1 MPFMCAD
8 AVAGPA
14 GRRGKRLHQAIR
26 VTLGGSNLLKEKID
40 SLLDRVQKPTRYMG
54 GEMNCVLKDPQSV
67 AIRYAFAFP
76 DVYEVGMSHLGS
88 RILYDIINKK
98 DDALCERVFM
108 PWVDMA
114 DLMRQERVPLFT
126 LETRSP
132 VSGFDMLGFTLQY
145 EMSYTNIL
153 EMLDLSGIPLH
164 SEDRTWEH
172 PIVIAGGPCAFNP
185 EPLYRFIDAF
195 SIGDG
200 EISTLETIDVVRR
213 CKEEGV
219 SREECLFRLSQL
231 RGVYVP
237 SLYSASY
244 HEDGTLASFE
254 PVRPEVPRTVVKNM
268 IADLNSAEY
277 PQTVIVPFMEIV
289 HDRINLEVLRGCT
302 RGCRFCQA
310 GMIYRPVRERSV
322 ERLLE
327 LARQLVAGTG
337 YEEITLSSLSTGDY
351 SCLPQLAHELMERF
365 EDQRIA
371 LSLPSL
377 RLDSELK
384 QTLEETQK
392 VRKTSLT
399 YAMEAGTQRLRDVIN
414 KGITEE
420 DLMTSVADAFAG
432 GWSSVKLYFMFGL
445 PTETTEDLDG
455 IADLAA
461 KVVRKYFETPRDV
474 RARGLRVHCSA
485 SCFVPKPFTPFQW
498 EPQDTLEQFEEKQR
512 HLCSIMHIKGVE
524 FNWHTPQVSML
535 EACFARG
542 DRRLAGVLEAAWR
555 LGCRFDGWTDQ
566 FSFEKWMQA
575 FEACGLDP
583 AFYANRR
590 RERDELLPWAF
601 IDAGVTQQYLWRER
615 ERAMRAQI
623 TPDCRKGC
631 QGCGLKRFEGACEGR

>member
-1 MPFMCAD
+1 M
-8 AVAGPA
+8 
-14 GRRGKRLHQAIR
+14 
-26 VTLGGSNLLKEKID
+26 LKEKID
-40 SLLDRVQKPTRYMG
+40 GLLDRVQKPARYMG
-54 GEMNCVLKDPQSV
+54 GEMNAVLKDPDSV

-88 RILYDIINKK
+88 RILYDIINKRE
-98 DDALCERVFM
+98 DALCERVFT

-114 DLMRQERVPLFT
+114 DLMRKENVPLFS

-132 VSGFDMLGFTLQY
+132 VRGFDMLGITLQY

-153 EMLDLSGIPLH
+153 ELLDLAGIPLH
-164 SEDRTWEH
+164 SEDRTWDD

-185 EPLYRFIDAF
+185 EPLDHFIDAF

-200 EISTLETIDVVRR
+200 EISTLETIDVVKA
-213 CKEEGV
+213 CKAEGV
-219 SREECLFRLSQL
+219 SRKECLRRLSRL

-237 SLYSASY
+237 SLYEATY
-244 HEDGTLASFE
+244 NEDGTLKSFE
-254 PVRPEVPRTVVKNM
+254 PTEEGVPRTVVKNM
-268 IADLNSAEY
+268 VADLDKAEY
-277 PQTVIVPFMEIV
+277 PESVIVPFMEIV
-289 HDRINLEVLRGCT
+289 HDRINIEVLRGCT

-310 GMIYRPVRERSV
+310 GMISRPVRERSV
-322 ERLLE
+322 EHILD
-327 LARQLVAGTG
+327 LAKKLIDETG

-351 SCLPQLAHELMERF
+351 TCLPQLAHELMERF
-365 EDQRIA
+365 AEKRVA

-377 RLDSELK
+377 RLDSNLK

-392 VRKTSLT
+392 VRKSSLT

-420 DLMTSVADAFAG
+420 NLTSSVGDAFAS

-445 PTETTEDLDG
+445 PTETFEDLDG
-455 IADLAA
+455 IADLAS
-461 KVVRKYFETPRDV
+461 KVVRKYFETPKNV
-474 RARGLRVHCSA
+474 RAKGLRVNCSA

-498 EPQDTLEQFEEKQR
+498 EPQDTIEQFEEKQK
-512 HLCSIMHIKGVE
+512 HLCHIMHIKGVE
-524 FNWHTPQVSML
+524 FNWHEPQVSFL
-535 EACFARG
+535 EAVFARG
-542 DRRLAGVLEAAWR
+542 DRRTADALEAAWR

-566 FSFEKWMQA
+566 FRFDKWMEA
-575 FEACGLDP
+575 FEQTGVDP

-590 RERDELLPWAF
+590 REKDELLPWAF
-601 IDAGVTQQYLWRER
+601 IDAGVTQQYLWREY
-615 ERAMRAQI
+615 ERAVQAQT

>member
-1 MPFMCAD
+1 MLKDRID
-8 AVAGPA
+8 A
-14 GRRGKRLHQAIR
+14 
-26 VTLGGSNLLKEKID
+26 
-40 SLLDRVQKPTRYMG
+40 LLDRVQKPARYMG
-54 GEMNCVLKDPQSV
+54 GEMNAVIKDPSDV

-88 RILYDIINKK
+88 RILYDIINKRP
-98 DDALCERVFM
+98 DALCERVFT

-114 DLMRQERVPLFT
+114 DLMRAEHVPLFT
-126 LETRSP
+126 LESRSP
-132 VSGFDMLGFTLQY
+132 VSGFDMLGVTLQY

-153 EMLDLSGIPLH
+153 EILDLSGVPLH
-164 SEDRTWEH
+164 SEDRTWAH

-200 EISTLETIDVVRR
+200 EISTLETIDVVKQ
-213 CKEEGV
+213 CKQEGV
-219 SREECLFRLSQL
+219 SRQECLRRLSRL

-237 SLYSASY
+237 SLYQAQY
-244 HEDGTLASFE
+244 NEDGTLASFE
-254 PVRPEVPRTVVKNM
+254 PTEEGVPRTVVKNM
-268 IADLNSAEY
+268 VADLDHAAY
-277 PQTVIVPFMEIV
+277 PESVIVPFMEIV
-289 HDRINLEVLRGCT
+289 HDRINIEVLRGCT

-327 LARQLVAGTG
+327 LADKLVSGTG

-351 SCLPQLAHELMERF
+351 TCLPQLAHELMERF
-365 EDQRIA
+365 EKQRVA

-377 RLDSELK
+377 RLDSQLK
-384 QTLEETQK
+384 ETLEETQK

-420 DLMTSVADAFAG
+420 DLMSSVTDAFAG
-432 GWSSVKLYFMFGL
+432 GWSSIKLYFMFGL
-445 PTETTEDLDG
+445 PTETTQDLDG
-455 IADLAA
+455 IADLAQ
-461 KVVRKYFETPRDV
+461 KVVRKYFETPKNL
-474 RARGLRVHCSA
+474 RARGLRVNCSA

-498 EPQDTLEQFEEKQR
+498 EPQDTIEQFQEKQR
-512 HLCSIMHIKGVE
+512 HLCQIMRIKGVE
-524 FNWHTPQVSML
+524 FNWHEPQVSFL
-535 EACFARG
+535 EAVFARG
-542 DRRLAGVLEAAWR
+542 DRRTADVLEAAWR
-555 LGCRFDGWTDQ
+555 LRCRFDGWSDQ

-575 FEACGLDP
+575 FEDCGVDP

-590 RERDELLPWAF
+590 REKDELLPWAF
-601 IDAGVTQQYLWRER
+601 IDAGVTQAYLWRER
-615 ERAMRAQI
+615 ERAMQAVI

-631 QGCGLKRFEGACEGR
+631 QGCGLKRFEGACVGR

>member
-1 MPFMCAD
+1 
-8 AVAGPA
+8 
-14 GRRGKRLHQAIR
+14 
-26 VTLGGSNLLKEKID
+26 
-40 SLLDRVQKPTRYMG
+40 MG
-54 GEMNCVLKDPQSV
+54 GEMNAVLKEPDSV

-88 RILYDIINKK
+88 RILYDIINKR

-114 DLMRQERVPLFT
+114 DLMREEKVPLFT
-126 LETRSP
+126 LESRSP
-132 VSGFDMLGFTLQY
+132 VSSFDMLGITLQY

-153 EMLDLSGIPLH
+153 EILDLSGIPLH
-164 SEDRTWEH
+164 TEDRTWEH

-185 EPLYRFIDAF
+185 EPLHHFIDAF

-200 EISTLETIDVVRR
+200 EISTLETIDVVKQ

-219 SREECLFRLSQL
+219 SRQECLRRLARL

-237 SLYSASY
+237 SLYHAEY
-244 HEDGTLASFE
+244 NEDGTLASFE
-254 PVRPEVPRTVVKNM
+254 PIEDGVPRTVVKNM
-268 IADLNSAEY
+268 VADLDHASY
-277 PQTVIVPFMEIV
+277 PESVIVPFMEIV
-289 HDRINLEVLRGCT
+289 HDRINIEVLRGCT

-322 ERLLE
+322 EHLLD
-327 LARQLVAGTG
+327 LAKKLVDETG

-365 EDQRIA
+365 AEKRIA

-420 DLMTSVADAFAG
+420 DLVSSVADAFAG

-445 PTETTEDLDG
+445 PTETMDDLDG
-455 IADLAA
+455 IADLAN
-461 KVVRKYFETPRDV
+461 KVVRKYFETPRSM
-474 RARGLRVHCSA
+474 RAKGLRVNCSA

-498 EPQDTLEQFEEKQR
+498 EAQDTIEQFKEKQK
-512 HLCSIMHIKGVE
+512 HLCRIMKIKGVE
-524 FNWHTPQVSML
+524 FNWHEPQVSFL
-535 EACFARG
+535 EAVFARG
-542 DRRLAGVLEAAWR
+542 DRKTADVLEAAWR

-575 FEACGLDP
+575 FDQCGISGE
-583 AFYANRR
+583 FYANRTR
-590 RERDELLPWAF
+590 AKDELLPWAF
-601 IDAGVTQQYLWRER
+601 IDAGVTQTYLWREH
-615 ERAMRAQI
+615 ERAMSAQS

>member
-1 MPFMCAD
+1 MSPAMDLTLSEKRIKMRKIVQWGGNALLNEQID
-8 AVAGPA
+8 A
-14 GRRGKRLHQAIR
+14 
-26 VTLGGSNLLKEKID
+26 
-40 SLLDRVQKPTRYMG
+40 LLDRVQKPARYIG
-54 GEMNCVLKDPQSV
+54 GEMNAVIKDPASV
-67 AIRYAFAFP
+67 DIRYAFAFP

-88 RILYDIINKK
+88 RILYDIINKRE
-98 DDALCERVFM
+98 DALCERVFM

-114 DLMRQERVPLFT
+114 DLMREEGVPLFSI
-126 LETRSP
+126 ESRSP
-132 VSGFDMLGFTLQY
+132 VSGFDMLGITLQY

-153 EMLDLSGIPLH
+153 EILSLSGIPLH

-185 EPLYRFIDAF
+185 EPLYHFIDAF

-200 EISTLETIDVVRR
+200 EISTLETIDVVKQ
-213 CKEEGV
+213 CKREGT
-219 SREECLFRLSQL
+219 SRQECLRRLSAL

-237 SLYSASY
+237 SLYAASY
-244 HEDGTLASFE
+244 HSDGTLASFE
-254 PVRPEVPRTVVKNM
+254 PIQEGVPRTVVKNM
-268 IADLNSAEY
+268 VADLDKAAY
-277 PQTVIVPFMEIV
+277 PESIIVPFMEIV
-289 HDRINLEVLRGCT
+289 HDRINIEVLRGCT

-322 ERLLE
+322 ERLLD
-327 LARQLVAGTG
+327 LAKKLVDETG

-365 EDQRIA
+365 AEKRVA

-384 QTLEETQK
+384 ETLEETQK

-420 DLMTSVADAFAG
+420 DLMSSVTDAFAG
-432 GWSSVKLYFMFGL
+432 GWSSIKLYFMFGL
-445 PTETTEDLDG
+445 PTETQEDLDG
-455 IADLAA
+455 IADLAQ
-461 KVVRKYFETPRDV
+461 KVVRKYFETPKSV
-474 RARGLRVHCSA
+474 RARGLRVNCSA

-498 EPQDTLEQFEEKQR
+498 EPQDTIEQFEQKQR
-512 HLCSIMHIKGVE
+512 HLCQIMRIKGVE
-524 FNWHTPQVSML
+524 FNWHEPQVSFL
-535 EACFARG
+535 EAVFARG
-542 DRRLAGVLEAAWR
+542 DRKVADVLEKAWS
-555 LGCRFDGWTDQ
+555 LGCRFDGWSDQ

-575 FEACGLDP
+575 FELCGVDP

-590 RERDELLPWAF
+590 REKGELMPWAF
-601 IDAGVTQQYLWRER
+601 IDAGVTEAYLWRER
-615 ERAMRAQI
+615 ERAMQAVT

>member
-1 MPFMCAD
+1 M
-8 AVAGPA
+8 
-14 GRRGKRLHQAIR
+14 
-26 VTLGGSNLLKEKID
+26 LKEKID
-40 SLLDRVQKPTRYMG
+40 GLLDRVQKPARYMG
-54 GEMNCVLKDPQSV
+54 GEMNAVLKDPDSV

-88 RILYDIINKK
+88 RILYDIINKRE
-98 DDALCERVFM
+98 DALCERVFT

-114 DLMRQERVPLFT
+114 DLMRKENVPLFS

-132 VSGFDMLGFTLQY
+132 VRGFDMLGITLQY

-153 EMLDLSGIPLH
+153 ELLDLAGIPLH
-164 SEDRTWEH
+164 SEDRTWDD

-185 EPLYRFIDAF
+185 EPLYHFIDAF

-200 EISTLETIDVVRR
+200 EISTLETIDVVKA
-213 CKEEGV
+213 CKAEGV
-219 SREECLFRLSQL
+219 SRKECLRRLSRL

-237 SLYSASY
+237 SLYEATY
-244 HEDGTLASFE
+244 NEDGTLKSFE
-254 PVRPEVPRTVVKNM
+254 PTEEGVPRSVVKNM
-268 IADLNSAEY
+268 VADLDKAEY
-277 PQTVIVPFMEIV
+277 PESVIVPFMEIV
-289 HDRINLEVLRGCT
+289 HDRINIEVLRGCM

-322 ERLLE
+322 EHILD
-327 LARQLVAGTG
+327 LAKKLIDETG

-351 SCLPQLAHELMERF
+351 TCLPQLAHELMERF
-365 EDQRIA
+365 AEKRVA

-377 RLDSELK
+377 RLDSNLK

-392 VRKTSLT
+392 VRKSSLT

-420 DLMTSVADAFAG
+420 NLTSSVGDAFAS

-445 PTETTEDLDG
+445 PTETFEDLDG
-455 IADLAA
+455 IADLAS
-461 KVVRKYFETPRDV
+461 KVVRKYFETPKNV
-474 RARGLRVHCSA
+474 RAKGLRVNCSA

-498 EPQDTLEQFEEKQR
+498 EPQDTIEQFEEKQK
-512 HLCSIMHIKGVE
+512 HLCHIMHIKGVE
-524 FNWHTPQVSML
+524 FNWHEPQVSFL
-535 EACFARG
+535 EAVFARG
-542 DRRLAGVLEAAWR
+542 DRRTADALEAAWK

-566 FSFEKWMQA
+566 FRFDKWMEA
-575 FEACGLDP
+575 FEQTGVDP

-590 RERDELLPWAF
+590 REKDELLPWAF
-601 IDAGVTQQYLWRER
+601 IDAGVTQQYLWREY
-615 ERAMRAQI
+615 ERAVQAQT

>member
-1 MPFMCAD
+1 M
-8 AVAGPA
+8 
-14 GRRGKRLHQAIR
+14 
-26 VTLGGSNLLKEKID
+26 LKEKID
-40 SLLDRVQKPTRYMG
+40 GLLDRVQKPARYMG
-54 GEMNCVLKDPQSV
+54 GEMNAVLKDPDSV

-88 RILYDIINKK
+88 RILYDIINKRE
-98 DDALCERVFM
+98 DALCERVFT

-114 DLMRQERVPLFT
+114 DLMRQENVPLFS

-132 VSGFDMLGFTLQY
+132 VRGFDMLGITLQY

-153 EMLDLSGIPLH
+153 ELLDLAGIPLH
-164 SEDRTWEH
+164 SEDRTWDD

-185 EPLYRFIDAF
+185 EPLYHFIDAF

-200 EISTLETIDVVRR
+200 EISTLETIDVVKA
-213 CKEEGV
+213 CKAEGV
-219 SREECLFRLSQL
+219 SRKECLRRLSRL

-237 SLYSASY
+237 SLYEATY
-244 HEDGTLASFE
+244 NEDGTLKSFE
-254 PVRPEVPRTVVKNM
+254 PTEAGVPRTVVKNM
-268 IADLNSAEY
+268 VADLDKAEY
-277 PQTVIVPFMEIV
+277 PESVIVPFMEIV
-289 HDRINLEVLRGCT
+289 HDRINIEVLRGCT

-322 ERLLE
+322 EHILD
-327 LARQLVAGTG
+327 LAKKLIDETC

-351 SCLPQLAHELMERF
+351 TCLPQLAHELMERF
-365 EDQRIA
+365 AEKRVA

-377 RLDSELK
+377 RLDSNLK

-392 VRKTSLT
+392 VRKSSLT

-420 DLMTSVADAFAG
+420 NLTSSVGDAFAS

-445 PTETTEDLDG
+445 PTETFEDLDG
-455 IADLAA
+455 IADLAN
-461 KVVRKYFETPRDV
+461 KVVRKYFETPKNV
-474 RARGLRVHCSA
+474 RAKGLRVNCSA

-498 EPQDTLEQFEEKQR
+498 EPQDTIEQFEEKQK
-512 HLCSIMHIKGVE
+512 HLCHIMHIKGVE
-524 FNWHTPQVSML
+524 FNWHEPQVSFL
-535 EACFARG
+535 EAVFARG
-542 DRRLAGVLEAAWR
+542 DRRTADALEAAWR

-566 FSFEKWMQA
+566 FRFDKWMEA
-575 FEACGLDP
+575 FEQTGVDP

-590 RERDELLPWAF
+590 REKDELLPWAF
-601 IDAGVTQQYLWRER
+601 IDAGVTQQYLWREY
-615 ERAMRAQI
+615 ERAVQAQT

>member
-1 MPFMCAD
+1 
-8 AVAGPA
+8 
-14 GRRGKRLHQAIR
+14 
-26 VTLGGSNLLKEKID
+26 LLKEKID
-40 SLLDRVQKPTRYMG
+40 GLLDRVQKPARYMG
-54 GEMNCVLKDPQSV
+54 GEMNAVLKNPDSV

-88 RILYDIINKK
+88 RILYNIINKRE
-98 DDALCERVFM
+98 DALCERVFM

-114 DLMRQERVPLFT
+114 DLMREEKVPLFS

-132 VSGFDMLGFTLQY
+132 IRSFDMLGITLQY

-164 SEDRTWEH
+164 SADRTWED

-185 EPLYRFIDAF
+185 EPLHKFIDAF

-200 EISTLETIDVVRR
+200 EISTLETIDVVKA
-213 CKEEGV
+213 CKAEGV
-219 SREECLFRLSQL
+219 SRQECLRRLAKL

-237 SLYSASY
+237 SLYEASY
-244 HEDGTLASFE
+244 NEDGTLKAFE
-254 PVRPEVPRTVVKNM
+254 PKEEGVPRTVVKNM
-268 IADLNSAEY
+268 VADLDKAEY
-277 PQTVIVPFMEIV
+277 PESVIVPFMEIV
-289 HDRINLEVLRGCT
+289 HDRINIEVLRGCT

-310 GMIYRPVRERSV
+310 GMIYRPVRERSM

-327 LARQLVAGTG
+327 LAEKLVAETG

-365 EDQRIA
+365 EKKRVA

-377 RLDSELK
+377 RLDSNLK
-384 QTLEETQK
+384 ETLEETQK
-392 VRKTSLT
+392 VRKSSLT

-420 DLMTSVADAFAG
+420 NLTTSVADAFAS

-445 PTETTEDLDG
+445 PTETYEDLDG
-455 IADLAA
+455 IADLAN
-461 KVVRKYFETPRDV
+461 KVVRKYFETPKHI
-474 RARGLRVHCSA
+474 RAKGLRVNCSA
-485 SCFVPKPFTPFQW
+485 SCFVPKAFTPFQW
-498 EPQDTLEQFEEKQR
+498 EPQDTIEQFKEKQK
-512 HLCSIMHIKGVE
+512 HLCRIMHIKGVE
-524 FNWHTPQVSML
+524 FNWHEPQVSFL
-535 EACFARG
+535 EAVFARG
-542 DRRLAGVLEAAWR
+542 DRRTADALEAAWK

-566 FSFEKWMQA
+566 FKFDKWMEA
-575 FEACGLDP
+575 FEATGVDP
-583 AFYANRR
+583 KFYANRR
-590 RERDELLPWAF
+590 REKDELLPWAF
-601 IDAGVTQQYLWRER
+601 IDAGVTQQFLWRER
-615 ERAMRAQI
+615 ERAVNEQA

>member
-1 MPFMCAD
+1 M
-8 AVAGPA
+8 
-14 GRRGKRLHQAIR
+14 
-26 VTLGGSNLLKEKID
+26 LKEKID
-40 SLLDRVQKPTRYMG
+40 SLLDRVQKPARYMG
-54 GEMNCVLKDPQSV
+54 GEMNCVLKDPESV

-114 DLMRQERVPLFT
+114 DLMRQEHVPLFT

-132 VSGFDMLGFTLQY
+132 VSRFDMLGFTLQY

-185 EPLYRFIDAF
+185 EPLYRFVDAF

-237 SLYSASY
+237 SLYGVTY

-254 PVRPEVPRTVVKNM
+254 PLRPDVPRTVVKNM
-268 IADLNSAEY
+268 VADLNSAEY
-277 PQTVIVPFMEIV
+277 PQSVIVPFMEIV

-327 LARQLVAGTG
+327 LAKQLVEGTG

-384 QTLEETQK
+384 QTLEETQ
-392 VRKTSLT
+392 
-399 YAMEAGTQRLRDVIN
+399 
-414 KGITEE
+414 
-420 DLMTSVADAFAG
+420 
-432 GWSSVKLYFMFGL
+432 
-445 PTETTEDLDG
+445 
-455 IADLAA
+455 
-461 KVVRKYFETPRDV
+461 
-474 RARGLRVHCSA
+474 
-485 SCFVPKPFTPFQW
+485 
-498 EPQDTLEQFEEKQR
+498 
-512 HLCSIMHIKGVE
+512 
-524 FNWHTPQVSML
+524 
-535 EACFARG
+535 
-542 DRRLAGVLEAAWR
+542 
-555 LGCRFDGWTDQ
+555 
-566 FSFEKWMQA
+566 
-575 FEACGLDP
+575 
-583 AFYANRR
+583 
-590 RERDELLPWAF
+590 
-601 IDAGVTQQYLWRER
+601 
-615 ERAMRAQI
+615 
-623 TPDCRKGC
+623 
-631 QGCGLKRFEGACEGR
+631 

>member
-1 MPFMCAD
+1 M
-8 AVAGPA
+8 
-14 GRRGKRLHQAIR
+14 
-26 VTLGGSNLLKEKID
+26 LKEKID
-40 SLLDRVQKPTRYMG
+40 GLLDRVQKPARYMG
-54 GEMNCVLKDPQSV
+54 GEMNAVLKDPDSV

-88 RILYDIINKK
+88 RILYDIINKRE
-98 DDALCERVFM
+98 DALCERVFT

-114 DLMRQERVPLFT
+114 DLMRQENVPLFS

-132 VSGFDMLGFTLQY
+132 VRSFDMLGITLQY

-153 EMLDLSGIPLH
+153 ELLDLAGIPLH
-164 SEDRTWEH
+164 SEDRTWDD

-185 EPLYRFIDAF
+185 EPLYHFIDAF

-200 EISTLETIDVVRR
+200 EISTLETIDVVKA
-213 CKEEGV
+213 CKAEGV
-219 SREECLFRLSQL
+219 SRKECLRRLSRL

-237 SLYSASY
+237 SLYEATY
-244 HEDGTLASFE
+244 NEDGTLKSFE
-254 PVRPEVPRTVVKNM
+254 PTEEGVPRTVVKNM
-268 IADLNSAEY
+268 VADLDKAEY
-277 PQTVIVPFMEIV
+277 PESVIVPFMEIV
-289 HDRINLEVLRGCT
+289 HDRINIEVLRGCT

-322 ERLLE
+322 EHILD
-327 LARQLVAGTG
+327 LAKKLIDETG

-351 SCLPQLAHELMERF
+351 TCLPQLAHELMERF
-365 EDQRIA
+365 AEKRVA

-377 RLDSELK
+377 RLDSNLK

-392 VRKTSLT
+392 VRKSSLT

-420 DLMTSVADAFAG
+420 NLTSSVGDAFAS

-445 PTETTEDLDG
+445 PTETFEDLDG
-455 IADLAA
+455 IADLAS
-461 KVVRKYFETPRDV
+461 KVVRKYFETPKNV
-474 RARGLRVHCSA
+474 RAKGLRVNCSA

-498 EPQDTLEQFEEKQR
+498 EPQDTIEQFEEKQK
-512 HLCSIMHIKGVE
+512 HLCHIMHIKGVE
-524 FNWHTPQVSML
+524 FNWHEPQVSFL
-535 EACFARG
+535 EAVFARG
-542 DRRLAGVLEAAWR
+542 DRRTADALEAAWK

-566 FSFEKWMQA
+566 FRFDKWMEA
-575 FEACGLDP
+575 FEQTGVDP

-590 RERDELLPWAF
+590 REKDELLPWAF
-601 IDAGVTQQYLWRER
+601 IDAGVTQQYLWREY
-615 ERAMRAQI
+615 ERAVQAQT

>member
-1 MPFMCAD
+1 M
-8 AVAGPA
+8 
-14 GRRGKRLHQAIR
+14 
-26 VTLGGSNLLKEKID
+26 LKEKID
-40 SLLDRVQKPTRYMG
+40 GLLDRVQKPARYMG
-54 GEMNCVLKDPQSV
+54 GEMNAVLKDPDSV

-88 RILYDIINKK
+88 RILYDIINKRE
-98 DDALCERVFM
+98 DALCERVFT

-114 DLMRQERVPLFT
+114 DLMRQENVPLFS

-132 VSGFDMLGFTLQY
+132 VRSFDMLGITLQY

-153 EMLDLSGIPLH
+153 ELLDLAGIPLH
-164 SEDRTWEH
+164 SEDRTWDD

-185 EPLYRFIDAF
+185 EPLHHFIDAF

-200 EISTLETIDVVRR
+200 EISTLETIDVVKA
-213 CKEEGV
+213 CKAEGV
-219 SREECLFRLSQL
+219 SREDCLRRLSRL

-237 SLYSASY
+237 SLYEATY
-244 HEDGTLASFE
+244 NEDGTLKSFE
-254 PVRPEVPRTVVKNM
+254 PTEEGVPRTVVKNM
-268 IADLNSAEY
+268 VADLDKAEY
-277 PQTVIVPFMEIV
+277 PESVIVPFMEIV
-289 HDRINLEVLRGCT
+289 HDRINIEVLRGCT

-322 ERLLE
+322 EHILD
-327 LARQLVAGTG
+327 LAKKLIDETG

-351 SCLPQLAHELMERF
+351 TCLPQLAHELMERF
-365 EDQRIA
+365 AEKRVA

-377 RLDSELK
+377 RLDSNLK

-392 VRKTSLT
+392 VRKSSLT

-420 DLMTSVADAFAG
+420 NLTSSVGDAFAS

-445 PTETTEDLDG
+445 PTETFEDLDG
-455 IADLAA
+455 IADLAS
-461 KVVRKYFETPRDV
+461 KVVRKYFETPKNV
-474 RARGLRVHCSA
+474 RAKGLRVNCSA

-498 EPQDTLEQFEEKQR
+498 EPQDTIEQFEEKQK
-512 HLCSIMHIKGVE
+512 HLCHIMHIKGVE
-524 FNWHTPQVSML
+524 FNWHEPQVSFL
-535 EACFARG
+535 EAVFARG
-542 DRRLAGVLEAAWR
+542 DRRTADALEAAWK

-566 FSFEKWMQA
+566 FRFDKWMEA
-575 FEACGLDP
+575 FEQTGVDP

-590 RERDELLPWAF
+590 REKDELLPWAF
-601 IDAGVTQQYLWRER
+601 IDAGVTQQYLWREY
-615 ERAMRAQI
+615 ERAVQAQT

>member
-1 MPFMCAD
+1 M
-8 AVAGPA
+8 
-14 GRRGKRLHQAIR
+14 
-26 VTLGGSNLLKEKID
+26 LKEKID
-40 SLLDRVQKPTRYMG
+40 GLLDRVQKPARYMG
-54 GEMNCVLKDPQSV
+54 GEMNAVLKDPDSV

-88 RILYDIINKK
+88 RILYDIINKRE
-98 DDALCERVFM
+98 DALCERVFT

-114 DLMRQERVPLFT
+114 DLMRKENVPLFS

-132 VSGFDMLGFTLQY
+132 VRGFDMLGITLQY

-153 EMLDLSGIPLH
+153 ELLDLAGIPLH
-164 SEDRTWEH
+164 SEDRTWDD

-185 EPLYRFIDAF
+185 EPLYHFIDAF

-200 EISTLETIDVVRR
+200 EISTLETIDVVKA
-213 CKEEGV
+213 CKAEGV
-219 SREECLFRLSQL
+219 SRKECLRRLSRL

-237 SLYSASY
+237 SLYEATY
-244 HEDGTLASFE
+244 NEDGTLKSFE
-254 PVRPEVPRTVVKNM
+254 PTEEGVPRTVVKNM
-268 IADLNSAEY
+268 VADLDKAEY
-277 PQTVIVPFMEIV
+277 PESVIVPFMEIV
-289 HDRINLEVLRGCT
+289 HDRINIEVLRGCT

-322 ERLLE
+322 EHILD
-327 LARQLVAGTG
+327 LAKKLIDETG

-351 SCLPQLAHELMERF
+351 TCLPQLAHELMERF
-365 EDQRIA
+365 AEKRVA

-377 RLDSELK
+377 RLDSNLK

-392 VRKTSLT
+392 VRKSSLT

-420 DLMTSVADAFAG
+420 NLTSSVGDAFAS

-445 PTETTEDLDG
+445 PTETFEDLDG
-455 IADLAA
+455 IADLAS
-461 KVVRKYFETPRDV
+461 KVVRKYFETPKNV
-474 RARGLRVHCSA
+474 RAKGLRVNCSA

-498 EPQDTLEQFEEKQR
+498 EPQDTIEQFEEKQK
-512 HLCSIMHIKGVE
+512 HLCHIMHIKGVE
-524 FNWHTPQVSML
+524 FNWHEPQVSFL
-535 EACFARG
+535 EAVFARG
-542 DRRLAGVLEAAWR
+542 DRRTADALEAAWK

-566 FSFEKWMQA
+566 FRFDKWMEA
-575 FEACGLDP
+575 FEQTGVDP

-590 RERDELLPWAF
+590 REKDELLPWAF
-601 IDAGVTQQYLWRER
+601 IDAGVTQQYLWREY
-615 ERAMRAQI
+615 ERAVQAQT

-631 QGCGLKRFEGACEGR
+631 QGCGFKRFEGACEGR

>member
-1 MPFMCAD
+1 M
-8 AVAGPA
+8 
-14 GRRGKRLHQAIR
+14 
-26 VTLGGSNLLKEKID
+26 LKEKID
-40 SLLDRVQKPTRYMG
+40 GLLDRVQKPARYMG
-54 GEMNCVLKDPQSV
+54 GEMNAVLKDPDSV

-88 RILYDIINKK
+88 RILYDIINKRE
-98 DDALCERVFM
+98 DALCERVFT

-114 DLMRQERVPLFT
+114 DLMRQENVPLFS

-132 VSGFDMLGFTLQY
+132 VRGFDMLGITLQY

-153 EMLDLSGIPLH
+153 ELLDLAGIPLH
-164 SEDRTWEH
+164 SEDRTWDD

-185 EPLYRFIDAF
+185 EPLYHFIDAF

-200 EISTLETIDVVRR
+200 EISTLETIDVVKA
-213 CKEEGV
+213 CKAEGV
-219 SREECLFRLSQL
+219 SRKECLRRLSRL

-237 SLYSASY
+237 SLYEATY
-244 HEDGTLASFE
+244 NEDGTLKSFE
-254 PVRPEVPRTVVKNM
+254 PTEEGVPRTVVKNM
-268 IADLNSAEY
+268 VADLDKAEY
-277 PQTVIVPFMEIV
+277 PESVIVPFMEIV
-289 HDRINLEVLRGCT
+289 HDRINIEVLRGCT

-310 GMIYRPVRERSV
+310 GMIYRPVRERSMD
-322 ERLLE
+322 RLIE
-327 LARQLVAGTG
+327 LADKLVRATG
-337 YEEITLSSLSTGDY
+337 YDEISLMSLSSGDY
-351 SCLPQLAHELMERF
+351 SCLPELAHELVSKFAEKRV
-365 EDQRIA
+365 A

-377 RLDSELK
+377 RLDSNLK

-392 VRKTSLT
+392 VRKSSLT

-420 DLMTSVADAFAG
+420 NLTSSVGDAFAS

-445 PTETTEDLDG
+445 PTETFEDLDG
-455 IADLAA
+455 IADLAN
-461 KVVRKYFETPRDV
+461 KVVRKYFETPKNV
-474 RARGLRVHCSA
+474 RAKGLRVNCSA

-498 EPQDTLEQFEEKQR
+498 EPQDTIEQFEEKQK
-512 HLCSIMHIKGVE
+512 HLCHIMHIKGVE
-524 FNWHTPQVSML
+524 FNWHEPQVSFL
-535 EACFARG
+535 EAVFARG
-542 DRRLAGVLEAAWR
+542 DRRTADALEAAWR

-566 FSFEKWMQA
+566 FKFDKWMEA
-575 FEACGLDP
+575 FEQTGVNP

-590 RERDELLPWAF
+590 REKDELLPWAF

-615 ERAMRAQI
+615 ERAVQAQT

>member
-1 MPFMCAD
+1 M
-8 AVAGPA
+8 
-14 GRRGKRLHQAIR
+14 
-26 VTLGGSNLLKEKID
+26 LKEKID
-40 SLLDRVQKPTRYMG
+40 GLLDRVQKPARYMG
-54 GEMNCVLKDPQSV
+54 GEMNAVLKDPDSV

-88 RILYDIINKK
+88 RILYDIINKRE
-98 DDALCERVFM
+98 DALCERVFT

-114 DLMRQERVPLFT
+114 DLMRQENVPLFS

-132 VSGFDMLGFTLQY
+132 VRGFDMLGITLQY

-153 EMLDLSGIPLH
+153 ELLDLAGIPLH
-164 SEDRTWEH
+164 SEDRTWDD

-185 EPLYRFIDAF
+185 EPLHHFIDAF

-200 EISTLETIDVVRR
+200 EISTLETIDVVKA
-213 CKEEGV
+213 CKAEGV
-219 SREECLFRLSQL
+219 SREECLRRLSRL

-237 SLYSASY
+237 SLYEATY
-244 HEDGTLASFE
+244 NEDGTLKSFE
-254 PVRPEVPRTVVKNM
+254 PTEEGVPRTVIKNM
-268 IADLNSAEY
+268 VADLDKAEY
-277 PQTVIVPFMEIV
+277 PESVIVPFMEIV
-289 HDRINLEVLRGCT
+289 HDRINIEVLRGCT

-322 ERLLE
+322 KHILD
-327 LARQLVAGTG
+327 LAKKLIDETG

-351 SCLPQLAHELMERF
+351 TCLPQLAHELMERF
-365 EDQRIA
+365 AEKRVA

-377 RLDSELK
+377 RLDSNLK

-392 VRKTSLT
+392 VRKSSLT

-420 DLMTSVADAFAG
+420 NLTSSVGDAFAS

-445 PTETTEDLDG
+445 PTETFEDLDG
-455 IADLAA
+455 IADLAS
-461 KVVRKYFETPRDV
+461 KVVRKYFETPKNV
-474 RARGLRVHCSA
+474 RAKGLRVNCSA

-498 EPQDTLEQFEEKQR
+498 EPQDTIEQFEEKQK
-512 HLCSIMHIKGVE
+512 HLCHIMHIKGVE
-524 FNWHTPQVSML
+524 FNWHEPQVSFL
-535 EACFARG
+535 EAVFARG
-542 DRRLAGVLEAAWR
+542 DRRTADALEAAWR

-566 FSFEKWMQA
+566 FRFDKWMEA
-575 FEACGLDP
+575 FEQTGVDP

-590 RERDELLPWAF
+590 REKDELLPWAF
-601 IDAGVTQQYLWRER
+601 IDAGVTQQYLWREY
-615 ERAMRAQI
+615 ERAVQAQT